1 LRRQISISSLPPNSS
16 VEGCTAHVGVWSI
29 DAPLTTD
36 APASALTPRAETLE
50 QRATSREAFQQR
62 RCVVP
67 ADTEVTFTI
76 VTCAA
81 NPVIGEIHDRM
92 PVILDEPAAE
102 DWMNWKE
109 EDPLS
114 LKRLLVPAP
123 SELRPVRVVDAYTE
137 SEHRTGCS
145 L

>member
-1 LRRQISISSLPPNSS
+1 MGFGQSACHRQPARKP
-16 VEGCTAHVGVWSI
+16 VHQHQGRDTRTA
-29 DAPLTTD
+29 DDL
-36 APASALTPRAETLE
+36 
-50 QRATSREAFQQR
+50 REAFQQR